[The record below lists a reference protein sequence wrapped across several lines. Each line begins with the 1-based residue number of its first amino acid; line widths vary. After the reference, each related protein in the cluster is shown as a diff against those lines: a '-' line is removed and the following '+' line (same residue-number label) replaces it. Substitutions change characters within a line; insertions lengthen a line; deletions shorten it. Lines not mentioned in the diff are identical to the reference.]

1 MKKCILVLMLLIIIF
16 TACKNEEVNSV
27 TQDEFINQLK
37 LINQELTNI
46 SNNNETALQ
55 ELGGK
60 IMELDE
66 KINDLIAQPTVNI
79 NRTDRYID
87 KDTEE
92 YISILEEELK
102 FDVFDPGG
110 RMYYQKDKVLDEKY
124 SVDRGKS
131 AVSKIRSILRSF
143 EVFHEFAYK
152 IMTEE
157 EYDTIMNHADFN
169 APYEVEMVNNMIF
182 IDGTI
187 RDQEFIISKLNFSL
201 AIEKYKD
208 REITLEE
215 LESAMDYYIATK
227 AKYEEFIETASFGD

>member
-1 MKKCILVLMLLIIIF
+1 
-16 TACKNEEVNSV
+16 
-27 TQDEFINQLK
+27 
-37 LINQELTNI
+37 
-46 SNNNETALQ
+46 
-55 ELGGK
+55 
-60 IMELDE
+60 
-66 KINDLIAQPTVNI
+66 
-79 NRTDRYID
+79 
-87 KDTEE
+87 
-92 YISILEEELK
+92 
-102 FDVFDPGG
+102 
-110 RMYYQKDKVLDEKY
+110 MYYQKDKVLDEKY